1 MIRRSSSGIRLDE
14 NVWLTMGAVCIIA
27 LLVLAFRYS
36 TQRTCAPITIRTTG
50 LSFTKGYPITFN
62 AETNGGNTF
71 EWNFGDGATAAEYT
85 PSTQHAYASPGRY
98 TITVTVDG
106 QCTELQNIIIK
117 EAPVVVNNSLQPV
130 IILDDT
136 VYVSEPMTVEDIS
149 PNSSSWEW
157 RFEDGGS
164 IEATTRK
171 ASHIF
176 TTAGSRR
183 VFLRVNDRPDL
194 QMSRWVMVVD
204 RNAQKNE
211 SRHRTETAR
220 HTVTVIQLPAK
231 PSTEPLVNQPQPAKP
246 EEKPKAPEVT
256 DDQMAS
262 LLRQVNEGSR
272 TPEDF
277 SPYLC
282 SNLSTPVFYNGDKM
296 TFSKM
301 CDELKT
307 IKKGKIKKIR
317 VGLTRNEQNCIITMN
332 VSVEKKRFLG
342 L

>member
-14 NVWLTMGAVCIIA
+14 NVWLTMGGVCLIA

-36 TQRTCAPITIRTTG
+36 TQRTCVPITIKTTG
-50 LSFTKGYPITFN
+50 LSFTKGYPLSFN
-62 AETNGGNTF
+62 AETTGGSTF

-85 PSTQHAYASPGRY
+85 PSTQHAYAAPGRY
-98 TITVTVDG
+98 TVTVTVDG
-106 QCTELQNIIIK
+106 QCAELQNIIIK

-136 VYVSEPMTVEDIS
+136 VYVNEPMTAEDIS
-149 PNSSSWEW
+149 PNSTAWEW
-157 RFEDGGS
+157 RFEEGGS
-164 IEATTRK
+164 IEATSRK
-171 ASHIF
+171 ASHVYK
-176 TTAGSRR
+176 TAGTRR
-183 VFLRVNDRPDL
+183 IFLRVNGRPDL
-194 QMSRWVMVVD
+194 QMSRWVLVVD
-204 RNAQKNE
+204 RNEQKAAN
-211 SRHRTETAR
+211 RHKTEAAR

-231 PSTEPLVNQPQPAKP
+231 PSTEPLANQPQPAKP

-262 LLRQVNEGSR
+262 LLRQVNEGSK
-272 TPEDF
+272 TVEDF
-277 SPYLC
+277 APYLC

-301 CDELKT
+301 CDQLKS
-307 IKKGKIKKIR
+307 IKKGKIKKIS

-332 VSVEKKRFLG
+332 VSVERKRFLG